1 METSVELLGARKV
14 WRREAGEGPDPQGLS
29 GLLTRRG
36 FFPKNIEE
44 KTT

>member
-1 METSVELLGARKV
+1 METSVELPGARKV

-29 GLLTRRG
+29 GILTHRG
-36 FFPKNIEE
+36 FFPKNRK